1 MSEVNQRVDFTEKL
15 SLYENQFLI
24 QANDKTINIKNISST
39 DYESEIYVYY
49 KKKDADGNF
58 FGGITFRTN
67 TNGLEKE
74 EIQQLPASH
83 YLVSDSEVVFV
94 DYAG

>member
-1 MSEVNQRVDFTEKL
+1 VDFSTNV
-15 SLYENQFLI
+15 SLRENQFLI
-24 QANDKTINIKNISST
+24 QANDKTINIKNISAT

-49 KKKDADGNF
+49 KQKDDDGNY
-58 FGGITFRTN
+58 FGGITFRTKA
-67 TNGLEKE
+67 NGLGVD

-83 YLVSDSEVVFV
+83 FVVGGSEVVFV